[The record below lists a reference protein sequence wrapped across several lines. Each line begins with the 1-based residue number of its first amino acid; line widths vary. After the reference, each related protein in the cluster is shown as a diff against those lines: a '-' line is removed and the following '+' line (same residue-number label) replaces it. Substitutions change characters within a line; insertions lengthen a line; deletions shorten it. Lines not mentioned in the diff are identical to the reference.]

1 MGVSKEYLVKN
12 IIKILILLMIA
23 GLIFVFSSQTYEQ
36 QTLVPIMRRI
46 IPGEP
51 FSELLSQIQLKY
63 WGMTISVETRGYYY
77 FLEFLI
83 RKFAHLLLFGCLAV
97 ALFSV
102 IMLTKPKKVW
112 PVILISFIGT
122 GLFAMFDEFHQ
133 LQTGGRTP
141 LFADVLLDMVGAAVA
156 LVIFVPIY
164 LLSRW
169 GARKK

>member
-1 MGVSKEYLVKN
+1 
-12 IIKILILLMIA
+12 MIA

-102 IMLTKPKKVW
+102 IMLTKPRKVW

-141 LFADVLLDMVGAAVA
+141 LFSGCTIGYGRGRCGACYFCADL
-156 LVIFVPIY
+156 FVRVDGERGRSDIIPSRCTLPI
-164 LLSRW
+164 
-169 GARKK
+169 